1 VASLSGLKTMSEQ
14 TKNFISLLDI
24 KTAMKDENF
33 RGKLPESL
41 NPEVQKFINNPSCS
55 CNVPLYKKII
65 KEAKDQ
71 ILEYF
76 PGKTVMSQ
84 EEEAE
89 QLAKNNWRVV
99 SCSIGD
105 LEKEMKKLP
114 AGRKQISMSRFED
127 QVTVIIN
134 ELDHIF

>member
-1 VASLSGLKTMSEQ
+1 MSEQ

-33 RGKLPESL
+33 RSKLPESL

-71 ILEYF
+71 VLEYF
-76 PGKTVMSQ
+76 PGKSVMSQ

>member
-1 VASLSGLKTMSEQ
+1 MSEQ

-24 KTAMKDENF
+24 KTAMKDETF
-33 RGKLPESL
+33 RSKLPESL

>member
-1 VASLSGLKTMSEQ
+1 MSEQ

>member
-1 VASLSGLKTMSEQ
+1 MSEQ

-24 KTAMKDENF
+24 KTAMKDETF
-33 RGKLPESL
+33 RSKLPESL

-71 ILEYF
+71 VLEYF

>member
-1 VASLSGLKTMSEQ
+1 M
-14 TKNFISLLDI
+14 DI
-24 KTAMKDENF
+24 KTAMKDEAF
-33 RGKLPESL
+33 RSKLPESL

-71 ILEYF
+71 VLAYF
-76 PGKTVMSQ
+76 PGKEVMSP
-84 EEEAE
+84 EEEAA
-89 QLAKNNWRVV
+89 QLAKNNWRVL
-99 SCSIGD
+99 SCSIGQ
-105 LEKEMKKLP
+105 LEAEMKKLP
-114 AGRKQISMSRFED
+114 PGRKQLAMSRFED

>member
-1 VASLSGLKTMSEQ
+1 MSDQDQKQSKNYVSLM
-14 TKNFISLLDI
+14 DI
-24 KTAMKDENF
+24 KSAMKDEDF
-33 RGKLPESL
+33 RSKLPESL
-41 NPEVQKFINNPSCS
+41 APEIQKFINNPSCS

-71 ILEYF
+71 VLAYF
-76 PGKTVMSQ
+76 PGKEVMSQ
-84 EEEAE
+84 EEEVE
-89 QLAKNNWRVV
+89 RLSKNNWRVL

-114 AGRKQISMSRFED
+114 NGRKQVAMARYED

-134 ELDHIF
+134 DLDVVY

>member
-1 VASLSGLKTMSEQ
+1 MSEQ

-24 KTAMKDENF
+24 KTAMTDETF
-33 RGKLPESL
+33 RSKLPESL

-71 ILEYF
+71 VLEYF

>member
-1 VASLSGLKTMSEQ
+1 MSEQ

-24 KTAMKDENF
+24 KTAMKDETF
-33 RGKLPESL
+33 RSKLPESL

-71 ILEYF
+71 VLEYF

-89 QLAKNNWRVV
+89 QLATNNWRVV

>member
-1 VASLSGLKTMSEQ
+1 MSEQ

-24 KTAMKDENF
+24 KTAMKDETF
-33 RGKLPESL
+33 RSKLPESL

-71 ILEYF
+71 VLEYV

>member
-1 VASLSGLKTMSEQ
+1 
-14 TKNFISLLDI
+14 
-24 KTAMKDENF
+24 MKDETF
-33 RGKLPESL
+33 RSKLPESL

-71 ILEYF
+71 VLEYF

>member
-1 VASLSGLKTMSEQ
+1 MSEQ

-24 KTAMKDENF
+24 KTAMKDETF
-33 RGKLPESL
+33 RSKLPESL

-71 ILEYF
+71 VLEYF

-89 QLAKNNWRVV
+89 QLAKNNWRVI